1 MKCDKCGKFMAKD
14 GEEWME
20 RDSIYEPPL
29 SPFIYQNWKCKCGN
43 WKIEVVWDRS
53 KLAGE

>member
-1 MKCDKCGKFMAKD
+1 MAKD